1 MSTKINLMLSI
12 VVIILSINY
21 RLFANSNDTLGRKN
35 KLFLGVSI
43 SNTVSWIQNEFASN
57 YTIKVLDG
65 LPFLTTPNFKLNF
78 VLTKNR
84 ILTTTIGFNSGIY
97 SKRKNAK
104 RKYYNPEDFYVIV
117 PVGLS
122 LTKEKK
128 YGSYGGTINILNTF
142 GDRYHFGFIG
152 KGEKVETSYFYRPA
166 INLSFDG
173 GVKLGPRLKFVLSP
187 GICWQY
193 ENSAFSVL
201 NRFGPA
207 FFGTIGLSLVYD
219 FKSK

>member
-1 MSTKINLMLSI
+1 MNTKTKLIIGANI
-12 VVIILSINY
+12 IILTLSSKLN
-21 RLFANSNDTLGRKN
+21 ANGNDTLITKN
-35 KLFLGVSI
+35 KFYYGISFSNTLFLI
-43 SNTVSWIQNEFASN
+43 ENNITEFATYYGS
-57 YTIKVLDG
+57 L
-65 LPFLTTPNFKLNF
+65 LTTPNLKLNF
-78 VLTKNR
+78 VLSKNR
-84 ILTTTIGFNSGIY
+84 ILTSTIGFNSGIY

-142 GDRYHFGFIG
+142 GHRYHFGFIG

-173 GVKLGPRLKFVLSP
+173 GVKLGPHLKFVLSP
-187 GICWQY
+187 GICLQY
-193 ENSAFSVL
+193 KNSSEYMQTYSNDQFALLSF
-201 NRFGPA
+201 
-207 FFGTIGLSLVYD
+207 GLSLIYD
-219 FKSK
+219 FKPKY

>member
-1 MSTKINLMLSI
+1 MNSKIKLMLSI
-12 VVIILSINY
+12 VVIILSLNSRVY
-21 RLFANSNDTLGRKN
+21 ANSNDTIERKN
-35 KLFLGVSI
+35 KFSYGISFSNTLFLFDG
-43 SNTVSWIQNEFASN
+43 TTEFAS
-57 YTIKVLDG
+57 YYGRL
-65 LPFLTTPNFKLNF
+65 LATPNFRLNF
-78 VLTKNR
+78 ELTKNR
-84 ILTTTIGFNSGIY
+84 ILTTTVGFNSGIY

-104 RKYYNPEDFYVIV
+104 RKYYNPEDLYVIV
-117 PVGLS
+117 PIGLS
-122 LTKEKK
+122 LTKDKK
-128 YGSYGGTINILNTF
+128 YGSYGATINILNTF
-142 GDRYHFGFIG
+142 GHRYHFGYIG

-173 GVKLGPRLKFVLSP
+173 GVKLGPHIKFVLSP
-187 GICWQY
+187 GVCWQY